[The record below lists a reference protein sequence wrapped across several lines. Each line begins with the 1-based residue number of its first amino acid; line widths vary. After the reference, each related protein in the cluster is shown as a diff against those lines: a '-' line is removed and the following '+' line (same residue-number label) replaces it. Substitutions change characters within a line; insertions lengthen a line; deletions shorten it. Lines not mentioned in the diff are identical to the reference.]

1 MDATPQLVEHD
12 TQETVAKAHN
22 AGPGNAY
29 GRRMNVDFKATL
41 APILD
46 ALLLSFII
54 CEERRRDASRERYE
68 YAARGRAWDN
78 TSALAVYASADAACM
93 TPYSGPGC

>member
-1 MDATPQLVEHD
+1 MDATLQLVEHD

-22 AGPGNAY
+22 AGPGKD

-41 APILD
+41 APILA

-54 CEERRRDASRERYE
+54 CEERRRDAARERHD
-68 YAARGRAWDN
+68 R
-78 TSALAVYASADAACM
+78 T
-93 TPYSGPGC
+93 